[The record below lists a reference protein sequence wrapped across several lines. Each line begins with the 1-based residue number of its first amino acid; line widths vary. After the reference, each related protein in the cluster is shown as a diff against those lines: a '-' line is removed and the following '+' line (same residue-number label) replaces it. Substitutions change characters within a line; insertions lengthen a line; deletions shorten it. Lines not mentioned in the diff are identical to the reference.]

1 MVIGGGTSL
10 PIVKVLLI
18 DLGEGE
24 RERLLIVSGEFFR
37 VSDRRD
43 GDLLEA
49 LLIVLGDFLRVSS
62 LAPGGSGAARA
73 GTLRIVEEVSLPG
86 EEDRSETDPRLIVG
100 DFLTLTARRV
110 LLFVETCGRGSSQ
123 TS

>member
-1 MVIGGGTSL
+1 MGGGTSL
-10 PIVKVLLI
+10 PIVNVLLI

-43 GDLLEA
+43 GDRLDA

-62 LAPGGSGAARA
+62 LVEGGSGAARA

-86 EEDRSETDPRLIVG
+86 EEDLSETDPRLIVG